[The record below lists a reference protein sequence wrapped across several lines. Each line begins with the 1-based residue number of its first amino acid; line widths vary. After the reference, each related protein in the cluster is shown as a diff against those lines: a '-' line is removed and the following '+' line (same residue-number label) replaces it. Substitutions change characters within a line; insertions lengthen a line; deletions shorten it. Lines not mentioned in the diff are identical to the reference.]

1 THHKPACHFYQNEN
15 QNDLTHNAKRLRI
28 VQHVRNVLLKEDG
41 SMIRQA
47 ASDVRKDF
55 AEALNRVAFGGERI
69 VLHRRGKD
77 VAVLVPI
84 ADLELLEQIEDV
96 LDAREAVR
104 RISDP
109 NEIPVPY
116 ETARKALGM
125 D

>member
-1 THHKPACHFYQNEN
+1 
-15 QNDLTHNAKRLRI
+15 
-28 VQHVRNVLLKEDG
+28 
-41 SMIRQA
+41 MIRQS

-84 ADLELLEQIEDV
+84 ADLELLEEIEDV
-96 LDAREAVR
+96 LDAREAER

>member
-1 THHKPACHFYQNEN
+1 
-15 QNDLTHNAKRLRI
+15 
-28 VQHVRNVLLKEDG
+28 
-41 SMIRQA
+41 MIRQA

-84 ADLELLEQIEDV
+84 ADLELLEEIEDS
-96 LDAREAVR
+96 LDAREAER
-104 RISDP
+104 RVSDP

-116 ETARKALGM
+116 ETARKELGIG
-125 D
+125 

>member
-1 THHKPACHFYQNEN
+1 
-15 QNDLTHNAKRLRI
+15 
-28 VQHVRNVLLKEDG
+28 
-41 SMIRQA
+41 MIRQA

-84 ADLELLEQIEDV
+84 ADLELLEQLEDV
-96 LDAREAVR
+96 LDAKEAER

-109 NEIPVPY
+109 NEIPIPY

>member
-1 THHKPACHFYQNEN
+1 
-15 QNDLTHNAKRLRI
+15 
-28 VQHVRNVLLKEDG
+28 
-41 SMIRQA
+41 MIRQA

-84 ADLELLEQIEDV
+84 ADLELLEEIEDA
-96 LDAREAVR
+96 LDAREAER
-104 RISDP
+104 RVSDP

-116 ETARKALGM
+116 ENARKELGI

>member
-1 THHKPACHFYQNEN
+1 MEEGP
-15 QNDLTHNAKRLRI
+15 
-28 VQHVRNVLLKEDG
+28 
-41 SMIRQA
+41 MIRQA

-84 ADLELLEQIEDV
+84 ADLELLEQLEDV
-96 LDAREAVR
+96 LDAKEAER

-109 NEIPVPY
+109 NEIPIPY

>member
-1 THHKPACHFYQNEN
+1 
-15 QNDLTHNAKRLRI
+15 
-28 VQHVRNVLLKEDG
+28 
-41 SMIRQA
+41 MIRQS

-96 LDAREAVR
+96 LDAEEAVR